1 MTSATRHVA
10 VTGASAGIGRAL
22 ARRLTETGTRLS
34 LVARREAELEKL
46 ARELEGRGARCRV
59 LPTDLAADGGATA
72 WLPAAEA
79 AHGPIDVL
87 VVNAGVQHVGRALDA
102 PPEVLARQLAL
113 NLLGPR
119 QLIGAVAPAMVARGA
134 GAIVVVSSLAALNP
148 MPGMA
153 DYALTKAGIAAFSEA
168 LNVELAPRGVHVLTV
183 YPGPVRTEME
193 EAAWAHLDVAG
204 WQRRVPVGTPEGLAD
219 RVARALDARRPR
231 VIYPPVYAVSHHL
244 RSLSQWVTARLAPR
258 PR

>member
-1 MTSATRHVA
+1 MSHTSRHIA

-22 ARRLTETGTRLS
+22 ALRLASDGARMS
-34 LVARREAELEKL
+34 IVARREAELNAL
-46 ARELEGRGARCRV
+46 AAELEGRGARCRV
-59 LPTDLAADGGATA
+59 LPTDLASDGGATA
-72 WLPAAEA
+72 WLPAADA

-87 VVNAGVQHVGRALDA
+87 VVNAGIQHVGRALDA
-102 PPEVLARQLAL
+102 PPSVVQRQLAL

-119 QLIGAVAPAMVARGA
+119 QLIQAVAPSMVARGR
-134 GAIVVVSSLAALNP
+134 GAIVVVSSLSALTP

-168 LNVELAPRGVHVLTV
+168 LNVELAPSGVHVLTV

-193 EAAWAHLDVAG
+193 EAAWAHLDVAA

-219 RVARALDARRPR
+219 RVAQALEKRRPR
-231 VIYPPVYAVSHHL
+231 VIYPQVYAVSHHL
-244 RSLSQWVTARLAPR
+244 RSLTQWVTARLAPR